1 LKRLVTFLVLLC
13 SISPVVPRKDPHAPP
28 GFIEPELQAYV
39 DAFYADCAK
48 ACAPFKD
55 SMLSVQGVRGQ
66 MVYNG
71 TSVTGLALVSFSLYG
86 IRRVVYVR
94 MDDRGPYTVKATV
107 YHELMHAL
115 FYASHVARAYRE
127 IPAWS
132 LLDEWDAAD
141 EAFYRNNWNDLARTD
156 FCRLTDQYKGVPC
169 KLLRAPK

>member
-107 YHELMHAL
+107 YLCFPCSPRLPRDPGME
-115 FYASHVARAYRE
+115 SSRRVGRGGRG
-127 IPAWS
+127 
-132 LLDEWDAAD
+132 LLSQQLE
-141 EAFYRNNWNDLARTD
+141 
-156 FCRLTDQYKGVPC
+156 
-169 KLLRAPK
+169 